1 MLVRT
6 LTRACGRLSFE
17 PDREIDLSPADAEQ
31 LAAAGAVQ
39 IIEVVKDEPKT
50 DSATD
55 DAPSGDSGRAKTVR
69 NKRNG

>member
-6 LTRACGRLSFE
+6 LTRACGRLNFE
-17 PDREIDLSPADAEQ
+17 PEQELDLPPAEAQE

-50 DSATD
+50 DSAAD
-55 DAPSGDSGRAKTVR
+55 SASSGDSGRAKTVR